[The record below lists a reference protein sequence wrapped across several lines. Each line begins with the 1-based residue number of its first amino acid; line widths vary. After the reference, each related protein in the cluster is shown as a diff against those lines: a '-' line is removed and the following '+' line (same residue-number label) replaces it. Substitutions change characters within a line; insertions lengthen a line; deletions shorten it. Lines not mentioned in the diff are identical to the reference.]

1 MLTRE
6 REEPSEQLVVEDRR
20 RLVPDRSMTED
31 RKTMILILQTRFV
44 MTKEESQDVAL
55 IAVESA

>member
-6 REEPSEQLVVEDRR
+6 REEPSEQLAVEDRR